1 MHNPIHERN
10 HLTCNGCSSGT
21 ATPPPPSA
29 ANSAPAFPAW
39 GRSQGEARLRPEL
52 TFQVEPEVIAHTRNA
67 RERDHAAGVQTKFAW
82 TTRAGIGR

>member
-1 MHNPIHERN
+1 MQRLFIRHGHTPATVRGE
-10 HLTCNGCSSGT
+10 LGT
-21 ATPPPPSA
+21 RVPGL
-29 ANSAPAFPAW
+29 

-67 RERDHAAGVQTKFAW
+67 RERDHAAGVQTKLPW